1 MNERKINE
9 FDYNLIKIMN
19 EVIVSGSLSR
29 AADKLE
35 LSVSA
40 VSLSINKLQRYIGV
54 ELFIRT
60 AQGMKPTQTALDI
73 HDSFSHAMCIIDDV
87 VHKAKN
93 HEKSVS
99 TVRVMCSDLVES
111 FYFQR
116 LHQRDDLQETLFV
129 FTNATLF
136 NHDECVRN
144 LLQSGNDIVLS
155 NFPLNHSSITSVE
168 IDSVDNF
175 VVVCSDTSLLASQKA
190 FTLSHYYTLP
200 HAVYCHSEGQ
210 VKKLISVNNQHM
222 PNNKS
227 NMRKVV
233 YNSSSLNGI
242 IAAIERSDMI
252 AIFPTKVAEYFIDKR
267 HSKLATFSL
276 PDDIHHETLK
286 TYANFVTRTTKIRGI
301 NHIISSFKAVE
312 NCQ

>member
-1 MNERKINE
+1 MNYEKINE
-9 FDYNLIKIMN
+9 FDYNLIKIMD
-19 EVIVSGSLSR
+19 EVIISGSLSR
-29 AADKLE
+29 AAEKLE

-40 VSLSINKLQRYIGV
+40 ISLSVNKIQRYIGV

-73 HDSFSHAMCIIDDV
+73 HESFSQAMCIIDDV

-93 HEKSVS
+93 QETTVS
-99 TVRVMCSDLVES
+99 SVRVMCSDLIES

-116 LHQRDDLQETLFV
+116 LHQQDNLQETFFA
-129 FTNATLF
+129 FTNASLF
-136 NHDECVRN
+136 NHGECVRN

-155 NFPLNHSSITSVE
+155 NFPLHHNSITSVE
-168 IDSVDNF
+168 IDSIDDF

-200 HAVYCHSEGQ
+200 HAVYCHSECQ
-210 VKKLISVNNQHM
+210 TKKLVSVNTQYVQNE
-222 PNNKS
+222 KS

-242 IAAIERSDMI
+242 IAAIERSEMI
-252 AIFPTKVAEYFIDKR
+252 AIFPAKVAEYFIDKR
-267 HSKLATFSL
+267 RSKLVTFTL

-286 TYANFVTRTTKIRGI
+286 FYANFVTRTTKIRGV
-301 NHIISSFKAVE
+301 NNIISSLKTVE
-312 NCQ
+312 TCQ

>member
-1 MNERKINE
+1 MIYDKINE

-29 AADKLE
+29 AAEKLE

-40 VSLSINKLQRYIGV
+40 VSLSINKLQRFLAV

-60 AQGMKPTQTALDI
+60 AQGMKPTQIALDI
-73 HDSFSHAMCIIDDV
+73 HESFSHAMCIIDDV

-93 HEKSVS
+93 QEKTVSSVK
-99 TVRVMCSDLVES
+99 VMCSDLIES

-116 LHQRDDLQETLFV
+116 LHQQDDLQETLLA
-129 FTNATLF
+129 FTNSTIF

-155 NFPLNHSSITSVE
+155 NFALHHHSITSVE
-168 IDSVDNF
+168 IDSVDDF
-175 VVVCSDTSLLASQKA
+175 VVVCSSGSLLASQPA

-210 VKKLISVNNQHM
+210 TMKLVSVNNRHIQ
-222 PNNKS
+222 NEKT
-227 NMRKVV
+227 NMRKVI
-233 YNSSSLNGI
+233 YNSSSMNGI
-242 IAAIERSDMI
+242 IAAVERSDMI
-252 AIFPTKVAEYFIDKR
+252 AIFPRKVAEYFIEKR
-267 HSKLATFSL
+267 HSKLVTFTL
-276 PDDIHHETLK
+276 PDHIHHETLK
-286 TYANFVTRTTKIRGI
+286 TYANFVTRTTKVRGV
-301 NHIISSFKAVE
+301 NNIISSLKAVE
-312 NCQ
+312 TCS

>member
-1 MNERKINE
+1 MNYEKVNE

-19 EVIVSGSLSR
+19 EVIISGSLSR
-29 AADKLE
+29 AAEKLE
-35 LSVSA
+35 LSISA

-73 HDSFSHAMCIIDDV
+73 HESFSYAMCIIDDV

-93 HEKSVS
+93 QEKTVS
-99 TVRVMCSDLVES
+99 SVRVMCSDLIES

-116 LHQRDDLQETLFV
+116 LHQQNDLQGTLFA

-155 NFPLNHSSITSVE
+155 NFPLHHNSITSVE
-168 IDSVDNF
+168 IDSVDDF
-175 VVVCSDTSLLASQKA
+175 VVVCSDSCLLASQKI

-210 VKKLISVNNQHM
+210 AKKLISVNNQ
-222 PNNKS
+222 NIKNEKA

-242 IAAIERSDMI
+242 IAAIERSEMI
-252 AIFPTKVAEYFIDKR
+252 AIFPAKVAEYFIEQR
-267 HSKLATFSL
+267 HSKLVKFTL

-286 TYANFVTRTTKIRGI
+286 TYANFFTRTIKIRGV
-301 NHIISSFKAVE
+301 NQIISSLKTVE
-312 NCQ
+312 IYQ